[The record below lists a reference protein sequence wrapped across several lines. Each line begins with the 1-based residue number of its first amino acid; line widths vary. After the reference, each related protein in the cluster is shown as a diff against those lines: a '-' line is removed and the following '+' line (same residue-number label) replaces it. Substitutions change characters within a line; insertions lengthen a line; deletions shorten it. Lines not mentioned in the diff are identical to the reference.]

1 MRLGKEVPMLR
12 RSVVFLSALVL
23 AVTGLAAPASA
34 QDPLARIL
42 RGMTLAEKVGQMFV
56 SYVYGRTAA
65 TASTANTT
73 LYGVATPA
81 EVVARY
87 HLGGVIYFTWSDNLA
102 NPPQIAGLSN
112 GLQAAAMADSG
123 VPLQISTDQEGGVVN
138 RIGAPLA
145 VSPGNM
151 AIGAT
156 FRPTQAYRAARVSGT
171 ELKALGI
178 NVVDAPV
185 VDVNTNPRNAADG
198 PRAFGDRTDQVSIF
212 SAAAVAGY
220 RGAGIGTQ
228 AKHFPGLG
236 DTTVNTDNGVAV
248 TNETRAQ
255 ILATHV
261 PPFRAAIAAGAQSVM
276 AAHIVAPALD
286 PSRRPASL
294 SKPIVTGLL
303 RDQLHFNGVVITDA
317 LDAAALADIP
327 ADQIVLDAV
336 DAGIDQL
343 LMPKDVP
350 GAIRTVL
357 DAVAAG
363 TISEARI
370 DRSVRRIL
378 RMKLGLGLFDDPYV
392 PAPVVG
398 TPEHLR
404 TMADVAAGSITEL
417 RNAALPVQPGQNV
430 LVTGWG
436 VGTTTN
442 LTSALTDRG
451 ISATRLYTG
460 SPGPDLIA
468 QAVAAAR
475 AADVTVVTTS
485 NAWSDTTQQSLVTA
499 LLATGKPIVVAAV
512 GGPYDIA
519 YFPAASTYLA
529 AYGYQSPSVTALAD
543 VLTGKAAATGRLPV
557 TIHSADGQ
565 QVLFRYGTGRG

>member
-1 MRLGKEVPMLR
+1 MFR
-12 RSVVFLSALVL
+12 RSVVFLSALAL
-23 AVTGLAAPASA
+23 AVTGSATPASA
-34 QDPLARIL
+34 QDPVAKIL
-42 RGMTLAEKVGQMFV
+42 RGMSLAEKVGQMFV
-56 SYVYGRTAA
+56 SYVYGQTAT
-65 TASTANTT
+65 TAVPANTT

-112 GLQAAAMADSG
+112 GLQAAAMADTG

-151 AIGAT
+151 ALGAT
-156 FRPTQAYRAARVSGT
+156 FRPQQAYRAARVSGA

-212 SAAAVAGY
+212 GAAAVAGY
-220 RGAGIGTQ
+220 RSAGIGAQ

-261 PPFRAAIAAGAQSVM
+261 PPFRAAIAAGAQSIM

-286 PSRRPASL
+286 PSGRPASL

-303 RDQLHFNGVVITDA
+303 RDRLHFDGVVITDA
-317 LDAAALADIP
+317 LSAAALADIP
-327 ADQIVLDAV
+327 PGQIVLDAV

-343 LMPKDVP
+343 LMPTDVP
-350 GAIRTVL
+350 GGIRTLL

-363 TISEARI
+363 TVSEARI
-370 DRSVRRIL
+370 DQSVRRIL

-392 PAPVVG
+392 PAPPVVG

-404 TMADVAAGSITEL
+404 TMAEAAAGSITEL
-417 RNAALPVQPGQNV
+417 RDTALPLRPGQNV

-442 LTSALTDRG
+442 LTNALTGRG
-451 ISATRLYTG
+451 ISATRFYTG
-460 SPGPDLIA
+460 SPGADVIA

-475 AADVTVVTTS
+475 AADVTVVTS
-485 NAWSDTTQQSLVTA
+485 YNVWGDVTQQNLVAA

-529 AYGYQSPSVTALAD
+529 AYGYQSPSVNALAD
-543 VLTGKAAATGRLPV
+543 VLTDRAVAAGRLPV
-557 TIHSADGQ
+557 TIRTPDGQ
-565 QVLFRYGTGRG
+565 QVLFRYGSGRG

>member
-1 MRLGKEVPMLR
+1 MVR
-12 RSVVFLSALVL
+12 RSVTLLSVLVL
-23 AVTGLAAPASA
+23 LTAGLALPARA
-34 QDPLARIL
+34 QDPVGALLAR
-42 RGMTLAEKVGQMFV
+42 MSLAEKVGQMFV
-56 SYVYGRTAA
+56 SYVYGRSAA
-65 TASTANTT
+65 TASPANTS

-81 EVVARY
+81 EVVAKY

-102 NPPQIAGLSN
+102 EPGQIAELSN
-112 GLQAAAMADSG
+112 GLQRAAVADSG

-156 FRPTQAYRAARVSGT
+156 FRPREARRAARVSGT
-171 ELKALGI
+171 ELRALGI

-198 PRAFGDRTDQVSIF
+198 PRAFGDRTGQVSVF
-212 SAAAVAGY
+212 GAEAVAGY
-220 RGAGIGTQ
+220 RAAGIGVQ

-248 TNETRAQ
+248 TDETREQ
-255 ILATHV
+255 ILAAHV

-286 PSRRPASL
+286 PSGRPASL
-294 SKPIVTGLL
+294 SRPIVTGLL
-303 RDQLHFNGVVITDA
+303 REQLHFDGVVVTDA
-317 LDAAALADIP
+317 LDAAALNDIP
-327 ADQIVLDAV
+327 AERIVLDAV
-336 DAGIDQL
+336 DAGVDQL

-363 TISEARI
+363 TVSEERI

-378 RMKLGLGLFDDPYV
+378 RMKRGLGLFDDPYV

-398 TPEHLR
+398 TPEHLDV
-404 TMADVAAGSITEL
+404 MAQIAAGSITRL
-417 RNAALPVQPGQNV
+417 RDTALPLEAGRNV

-442 LTSALTDRG
+442 LTNALTARG
-451 ISATRLYTG
+451 ITATRLYTG
-460 SPGPDLIA
+460 SPNADVIA

-475 AADVTVVTTS
+475 AADVTVVTTY
-485 NAWSDTTQQSLVTA
+485 NAWSDGNQRNLVSA

-519 YFPAASTYLA
+519 YLPEAQTYLA
-529 AYGYQSPSVTALAD
+529 AYGYQMPSVVALAD
-543 VLTGKAAATGRLPV
+543 VLTGRQAARGRLPV
-557 TIHSADGQ
+557 TIHSADGRE
-565 QVLFRYGTGRG
+565 VLFRYGTGRG

>member
-1 MRLGKEVPMLR
+1 MLR
-12 RSVVFLSALVL
+12 RAAVVLSVLVL
-23 AVTGLAAPASA
+23 ALGSAAPVRAGDPVGRLLASMSL
-34 QDPLARIL
+34 P
-42 RGMTLAEKVGQMFV
+42 EKVGQMFV
-56 SYVYGRTAA
+56 SYVYGA
-65 TASTANTT
+65 TATTPSAANEAMFGA
-73 LYGVATPA
+73 GVDTGA
-81 EVVARY
+81 EAVAKY
-87 HLGGVIYFTWSDNLA
+87 HLGGVIYFTWSGNLA
-102 NPPQIAGLSN
+102 NPPQIAELSN
-112 GLQAAAMADSG
+112 GLQRSAVADSG
-123 VPLQISTDQEGGVVN
+123 IPLQISTDQEGGVVN

-156 FRPTQAYRAARVSGT
+156 FRPGDAFSAARVSGT
-171 ELKALGI
+171 ELRALGI

-185 VDVNTNPRNAADG
+185 VDVNTNPRNSADG
-198 PRAFGDRTDQVSIF
+198 PRAFGDRTGQVSLF
-212 SAAAVAGY
+212 GASAVAGY
-220 RGAGIGTQ
+220 RAAGIGTQ

-248 TNETRAQ
+248 TDETRGQ

-276 AAHIVAPALD
+276 AAHIIAPALD

-303 RDQLHFNGVVITDA
+303 RDTLHFDGVVITDA
-317 LDAAALADIP
+317 LDAAALNDIP
-327 ADQIVLDAV
+327 ADRIVLDAV

-343 LMPKDVP
+343 LMPKNVP
-350 GAIRTVL
+350 AAIQTVL

-378 RMKLGLGLFDDPYV
+378 RMKRGLGLFDDPYV

-398 TPEHLR
+398 TPEHLQ
-404 TMADVAAGSITEL
+404 TMADVAGRSITEL
-417 RNAALPVQPGQNV
+417 RNAALPLRPGQNV

-436 VGTTTN
+436 AGTTTN
-442 LTSALTDRG
+442 LTNGLTARG
-451 ISATRLYTG
+451 LTATRFYTG
-460 SPGPDLIA
+460 SPNATVIA
-468 QAVAAAR
+468 QAVAAAQ
-475 AADVTVVTTS
+475 AADVTVVTTY
-485 NAWSDTTQQSLVTA
+485 NAWGDVTQQSLVAA

-519 YFPAASTYLA
+519 YFPAATTYLA
-529 AYGYQSPSVTALAD
+529 AYGYQAPSVAALAD
-543 VLTGKAAATGRLPV
+543 VLSGQAAARGRLPV
-557 TIHSADGQ
+557 TIRSADGGE
-565 QVLFRYGTGRG
+565 VLFPFGS